1 MKRPW
6 LARAWPG
13 ALESWGQRMLAAQF
27 WQVSRRACGLLV
39 VDCEWV
45 GEVTTLGCGGVPAAH
60 EAILCV
66 HESRSLEH
74 VHTGQHSVCYWRA
87 DTVGRFS
94 HRVVK
99 VFLPGSWTTCRVQC
113 QARPAVPDWACSS
126 FITWNIIKTSFRVPS
141 QKARSAHGSLARSC
155 MCPGTVEEGV

>member
-1 MKRPW
+1 MRRPW

-13 ALESWGQRMLAAQF
+13 ALESWGQRMLAAQV
-27 WQVSRRACGLLV
+27 WQVSSRACGLLV
-39 VDCEWV
+39 VGCEWV

-66 HESRSLEH
+66 HESRSLNH
-74 VHTGQHSVCYWRA
+74 AHTGEHSVCYWGA
-87 DTVGRFS
+87 DTVGWFS
-94 HRVVK
+94 HRAVK
-99 VFLPGSWTTCRVQC
+99 DFLPGSWTTC
-113 QARPAVPDWACSS
+113 SS
-126 FITWNIIKTSFRVPS
+126 FITWDIMKTSFRVPS